1 MRPHGWYPPAPLP
14 SPRSAPERTD
24 RQARLDY
31 LVLALGQART
41 PAHRR
46 AIWQEIV
53 NLKKT
58 QPKAERNALARRQGL
73 PEEP

>member
-1 MRPHGWYPPAPLP
+1 MDLLDFPP
-14 SPRSAPERTD
+14 SPRCAPERTD

-41 PAHRR
+41 PARR
-46 AIWQEIV
+46 RELWEEIV
-53 NLKKT
+53 YLKKT